1 MNNHIDKEPDMTDD
15 EIESVEDID
24 RLLPSKFDE
33 ALVRFVA
40 GLLNRGYSEKEVQMK
55 LVENSL
61 FNSRASPSEWRTLI
75 RQASQ
80 IAEDIRYMVVAK
92 AEMDDIEHQRLD
104 SYARRRRAIGRLE
117 AVIESAHS
125 QADSVSK
132 LNSVSFM
139 VGGLIKAQESMDKFT
154 GAQEAAP
161 QVVVNVGYDPME
173 QFRTVIQDELR
184 TVDIEPNTQPKVE
197 SDDSP
202 DESADEEQKE
212 SD

>member
-1 MNNHIDKEPDMTDD
+1 MMPEADDTEID
-15 EIESVEDID
+15 DID
-24 RLLPSKFDE
+24 TADKLLPSKFDE
-33 ALVRFVA
+33 ALVRFVG
-40 GLLNRGYSEKEVQMK
+40 GLLTRGYSEKEVRMK

-61 FNSRASPSEWRTLI
+61 FNSRASPSEWRTLM
-75 RQASQ
+75 RQASLV
-80 IAEDIRYMVVAK
+80 AEDIKYMVVAK

-104 SYARRRRAIGRLE
+104 SYARRRRAMGRLE
-117 AVIESAHS
+117 AVIESAHQ

-173 QFRTVIQDELR
+173 QFRTVIQDEIR
-184 TVDIEPNTQPKVE
+184 TLDIEPDTQPSAQ
-197 SDDSP
+197 SD
-202 DESADEEQKE
+202 
-212 SD
+212 

>member
-1 MNNHIDKEPDMTDD
+1 MDE
-15 EIESVEDID
+15 EIESVDEID
-24 RLLPSKFDE
+24 NLLPSKFDE

-40 GLLNRGYSEKEVQMK
+40 NLLVRGYSEKEVRMK
-55 LVENSL
+55 LIENSL
-61 FNSRASPSEWRTLI
+61 FHSRASPSEWRTLI
-75 RQASQ
+75 RQSSLV
-80 IAEDIRYMVVAK
+80 AEDIKYMVVAK

-125 QADSVSK
+125 QADSVSN

-184 TVDIEPNTQPKVE
+184 TVDIEADTRPADSEPESQP
-197 SDDSP
+197 
-202 DESADEEQKE
+202 DEEQKE

>member
-1 MNNHIDKEPDMTDD
+1 VNNHIDKEPDMSDD
-15 EIESVEDID
+15 EIESVDDID
-24 RLLPSKFDE
+24 KLLPSKYDE

-40 GLLNRGYSEKEVQMK
+40 GLLTRGYSEKEVQMK

-61 FNSRASPSEWRTLI
+61 FNSRASPSEWRSLI
-75 RQASQ
+75 RQASLV
-80 IAEDIRYMVVAK
+80 AEDIKYMVVAK

-104 SYARRRRAIGRLE
+104 SYSRRRRAIGRLE
-117 AVIESAHS
+117 AVIESAHQ

-154 GAQEAAP
+154 GAQEAVP

-173 QFRTVIQDELR
+173 QFRSVIQDELN
-184 TVDIEPNTQPKVE
+184 TIDIEADTQPSAQSAE
-197 SDDSP
+197 SEP
-202 DESADEEQKE
+202 DEEQKE

>member
-1 MNNHIDKEPDMTDD
+1 MDE
-15 EIESVEDID
+15 EIESVDEID
-24 RLLPSKFDE
+24 NLLPSKFDE

-40 GLLNRGYSEKEVQMK
+40 NLLVRGYSEKEVRMK
-55 LVENSL
+55 LIENSL
-61 FNSRASPSEWRTLI
+61 FHSRASPSEWRTLI
-75 RQASQ
+75 RQSSLV
-80 IAEDIRYMVVAK
+80 AEDIKYMVVAK

-104 SYARRRRAIGRLE
+104 SYARRKRA
-117 AVIESAHS
+117 IESAHS

-184 TVDIEPNTQPKVE
+184 TVDIEADTRPADSEPESQP
-197 SDDSP
+197 
-202 DESADEEQKE
+202 DEEQKE